1 MKNSILT
8 ILAVASLLACKKK
21 ESTVVTGSSDST
33 SMSAPMDSAMMPKDS
48 SAMTSNS
55 ANMKPLSSQD
65 KMFVD
70 AAAKGGMMEVM
81 LGNIA
86 ETNASNQKVKDF
98 GKMMVS
104 DHTKANDALKS
115 WAMNAKYT
123 LPTALDADQQKMVDG
138 LKMKKGAEFDKAYIE
153 LMANDHKKVI
163 EAFKKEAMDG
173 TGDVKAF
180 ASKTLP
186 ALEMH
191 LVKAE
196 DAMKAVK

>member
-8 ILAVASLLACKKK
+8 ILAVASLVACKKK
-21 ESTVVTGSSDST
+21 ESTVVTGSTDST
-33 SMSAPMDSAMMPKDS
+33 SMSAPMDSTMMPKDS
-48 SAMTSNS
+48 SAMSSNS

-86 ETNASNQKVKDF
+86 ETNASNQKVKDL
-98 GKMMVS
+98 GKMMVT

-138 LKMKKGAEFDKAYIE
+138 LKMKKGAEFDKTYTDI
-153 LMANDHKKVI
+153 MVSDHKKDI
-163 EAFKKEAMDG
+163 AEFKKEAMDG

-180 ASKTLP
+180 ASTTVP
-186 ALEMH
+186 TLEMH
-191 LVKAE
+191 LTKAE